1 MLARHITG
9 DVSAFPELIQRFGP
23 SVLGYFS
30 RSGLGRAAA
39 EDLFQEA
46 FARVHVHS
54 KSYDSRRP
62 FRAWLFAIAH
72 NLLCSHL
79 RRQRIRTLFGLRR
92 RQQEAA
98 PVEEAA
104 APSSS
109 SPEIEAAARE
119 QVEIVQ
125 KALRN
130 LPQSQR
136 EALLLTV
143 VEGLSQEDA
152 AQILGVPVP
161 TLKTWVRR
169 ARIQLAA
176 ALSGFEVLS

>member
-9 DVSAFPELIQRFGP
+9 DESAFPELIQRFGP
-23 SVLGYFS
+23 SLLGFFS
-30 RSGLGRAAA
+30 RSGLERAAA

-46 FARVHVHS
+46 FARVHVHAG
-54 KSYDSRRP
+54 KYDPRRP

-79 RRQRIRTLFGLRR
+79 RRQRIRSLFSLRR
-92 RQQEAA
+92 HRHETE
-98 PVEEAA
+98 PVEAAA
-104 APSSS
+104 APSAA
-109 SPEIEAAARE
+109 SPEGEAAARE
-119 QVEIVQ
+119 QVEIVRASLQ
-125 KALRN
+125 N
-130 LPQSQR
+130 LPPSQR

-152 AQILGVPVP
+152 AATLGVPVP

-169 ARIQLAA
+169 GRIQLAA
-176 ALSGFEVLS
+176 ALAGFEVLS